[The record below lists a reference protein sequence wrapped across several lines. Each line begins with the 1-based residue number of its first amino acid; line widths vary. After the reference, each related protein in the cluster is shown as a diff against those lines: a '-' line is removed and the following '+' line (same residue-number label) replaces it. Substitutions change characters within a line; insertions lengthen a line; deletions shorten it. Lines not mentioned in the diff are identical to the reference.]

1 MNAAGVP
8 EVFVEQLLGHTGG
21 LTQVYAKAIDEF
33 RREAIKKLEEYVRT
47 RPSPS
52 SEQKTIG
59 YIQ

>member
-8 EVFVEQLLGHTGG
+8 EVFVAQLLGHIGG

-33 RREAIKKLEEYVRT
+33 RRDAIKKLEEYVRS
-47 RPSPS
+47 RPSPPN
-52 SEQKTIG
+52 EQKTGG

>member
-8 EVFVEQLLGHTGG
+8 EVLVEQLLGHTGG

-33 RREAIKKLEEYVRT
+33 RRAAIKKLEEYVRA
-47 RPSPS
+47 RPSIP
-52 SEQKTIG
+52 SEQKTGG